1 MSNCLFEATLQR
13 IEKQCECVPR
23 YFADEAPEIEVC
35 QGLGISCMNDLL
47 DVMGDNRTVYDNG
60 MEMVCLANC
69 IDQKYDVKVTAAT
82 YPNKQAFIQS
92 SEFCLVHD
100 KLVKSCQNE
109 KRFTLE
115 EVYPNMCN
123 LLADSNCTKVYKG
136 IAIIIK
142 S

>member
-1 MSNCLFEATLQR
+1 MSNCLFEASLQM
-13 IEKQCECVPR
+13 IEKQCKCVPR

-47 DVMGDNRTVYDNG
+47 NVMGDNRTVFDNG

-69 IDQKYDVKVTAAT
+69 IDQKYDAKVTSAT
-82 YPNKQAFIQS
+82 YPNRRAFIQS

-109 KRFTLE
+109 KRITLE
-115 EVYPNMCN
+115 EIYPNLCN
-123 LLADSNCTKVYKG
+123 LLADSNCTKVG
-136 IAIIIK
+136 VCP
-142 S
+142 